1 MFHVKQTRV
10 VYLTILIKTRCP
22 ILIRSKG
29 AFPMRKKLEII
40 LYIICLL
47 LCTTLIILFILG
59 GNLIFAAV
67 FVVIFLLN
75 VANLVL
81 RLKRYK
87 KDELR

>member
-1 MFHVKQTRV
+1 MFRVKQTRV

-22 ILIRSKG
+22 IPDPIERSVSHE
-29 AFPMRKKLEII
+29 KKS
-40 LYIICLL
+40 LL

>member
-1 MFHVKQTRV
+1 
-10 VYLTILIKTRCP
+10 
-22 ILIRSKG
+22 
-29 AFPMRKKLEII
+29 MRKKLEII
-40 LYIICLL
+40 LYIISLL

-67 FVVIFLLN
+67 FVVISLLN